1 MERITHACTFPV
13 LCEHLPDP
21 LLQNGGFPKSLLDLA
36 WVTRMHHLHSG
47 HCKVLDIFEFE
58 GPVSQG
64 VKKINNNMISKEH
77 NDFSPG
83 RGEGMK
89 APTEPQRFVL

>member
-1 MERITHACTFPV
+1 M
-13 LCEHLPDP
+13 
-21 LLQNGGFPKSLLDLA
+21 
-36 WVTRMHHLHSG
+36 
-47 HCKVLDIFEFE
+47 LDIFEFE

-89 APTEPQRFVL
+89 AVTEPQRFVL

>member
-1 MERITHACTFPV
+1 M
-13 LCEHLPDP
+13 
-21 LLQNGGFPKSLLDLA
+21 
-36 WVTRMHHLHSG
+36 
-47 HCKVLDIFEFE
+47 LDIFEFE